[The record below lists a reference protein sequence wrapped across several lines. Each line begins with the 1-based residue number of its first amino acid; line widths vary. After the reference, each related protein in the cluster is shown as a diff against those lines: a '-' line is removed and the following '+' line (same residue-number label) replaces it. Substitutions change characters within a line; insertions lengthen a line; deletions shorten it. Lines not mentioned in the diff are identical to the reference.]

1 MTIKEQETAMKKAG
15 ILIAILA
22 GIFILMIKYN
32 TANAQS
38 FNLKAVQKSQYE
50 RSFEKWKK
58 DQPKKKIEAV
68 KYAVWA
74 SNENYKESK
83 SNQKLNR
90 RIERIRQKIK

>member
-1 MTIKEQETAMKKAG
+1 MTIKEQNRSNRSAG
-15 ILIAILA
+15 ILIAVMAFIIILL
-22 GIFILMIKYN
+22 IQN
-32 TANAQS
+32 TTNAQS

-83 SNQKLNR
+83 ANQKLNR
-90 RIERIRQKIK
+90 RIERIRQRIK